1 MDKVLKV
8 SNVNFLSS
16 ISPIIATTFPIV
28 KAASIVPIPRP
39 SICPIKKNV
48 IHPVTKRHI
57 TSKLILMRE

>member
-1 MDKVLKV
+1 M
-8 SNVNFLSS
+8 NFLSS

-39 SICPIKKNV
+39 SICHIKKNV
-48 IHPVTKRHI
+48 IQPVTKRHI